1 MKYKR
6 MTALLT
12 AAIILLCGCQSA
24 PKIDPALGE
33 QTESVQTDEA
43 GNAVPLA
50 DDALTT
56 RVKAETV
63 TAPDGI
69 WGLEY
74 EVTVADGVSIPG
86 MDHNLLHYSLKTSK
100 WTETALT
107 PFASYAGYYDAGG
120 LVDVGEN
127 AIYRLA
133 VMENHNNMNPADGGD
148 TDYDF
153 WEQYSSS
160 CESDYWLCT
169 YNTDGTLT
177 GKMQVTGLE
186 AYPDEYG
193 NPQPFS
199 FLWDHEGIFLTLQN
213 GMILRVEEDGSVTKT
228 EDAPVPEEGV
238 RSDGVMRRFLRD
250 RDGKVLI
257 CDVTEQSTPSND
269 AMTYAQTVREFDLKT
284 GKLGE
289 VLYTGDE
296 PFTGMN
302 SRTVSG
308 GCGDYRLFVNNA
320 NVLLGIRDDGT
331 TETVIDWAAS
341 DLEPMTVAVLPD
353 GSFLGFNYSEGENGT
368 WYRLTRLHKSE
379 IGEPQKLT
387 LAVLER
393 DYAVKDFVKSFNR
406 SHSNIRISTITYTD
420 SGDQTAL
427 DKLKMSIVSDDA
439 PDLVLMYDAHEQFL
453 KFGSKGVFADLNGY
467 LDKDAELSREMLV
480 PNVLTSMQH
489 PDGSLY
495 ALPSGFVVETI
506 AVKTKFTDQESW
518 TVDDMLD
525 LYEGADDI
533 FYYWS
538 TKEDALNM
546 FLIGTDFTDELAG
559 TCSFDSPEFVKIL
572 EFCNRYPMESTL
584 PEKNYEDEA
593 QYAKF
598 ENWYY
603 ENFMKYQRDQD
614 YLYPFAIS
622 APGGGLA
629 LSQWSYVKAELGGD
643 MTLTGYPSNNG
654 QGGKITTEASR
665 YTQCGEMGIVSTSQN
680 SDAAWEVLK
689 AYVED
694 GKEYNERPAFSL
706 IDTKFEE
713 QLDGMMYVWSDD
725 KPTDTPYYEDDGNN
739 VYPLTQEERDDL
751 ERYIRGCDT
760 FMMLDGTVKNIV
772 LEEAGMFFAGDQ
784 TAEAAAK
791 KIQSRAELYLSE
803 QN

>member
-12 AAIILLCGCQSA
+12 AISLLLCGCQSM
-24 PKIDPALGE
+24 PKIDPARGS
-33 QTESVQTDEA
+33 QTESVQTDET
-43 GNAVPLA
+43 GNTVPLA

-63 TAPDGI
+63 TVPDGV
-69 WGLEY
+69 WGLAY
-74 EVTVADGVSIPG
+74 AIPVADGITLMG
-86 MDHNLLHYSLKTSK
+86 MDHNLLHYSAETSE
-100 WTETALT
+100 WTDTVFT
-107 PFASYAGYYDAGG
+107 PFASYGGYYDAGG

-127 AIYRLA
+127 AIYRLTA
-133 VMENHNNMNPADGGD
+133 MENHNNMNPADGDD

-153 WEQYSSS
+153 WEQYASS
-160 CESDYWLCT
+160 CVTDFWLCT
-169 YNTDGTLT
+169 YSTDGTLT
-177 GKMQVTGLE
+177 GKMQITGLE

-193 NPQPFS
+193 NPQPVS
-199 FLWDHEGIFLTLQN
+199 FLWDQAGIFLTLQN
-213 GMILRVEEDGSVTKT
+213 GRILRVNEDGSVTQT
-228 EDAPVPEEGV
+228 EDAPEPEEGLQ
-238 RSDGVMRRFLRD
+238 SDSVMRTFLRD
-250 RDGKVLI
+250 RDGKALVYDTTEYTNPTDGACMRSDRI
-257 CDVTEQSTPSND
+257 CELDT
-269 AMTYAQTVREFDLKT
+269 AT
-284 GKLGE
+284 GKVGDC
-289 VLYTGDE
+289 LYSGSE
-296 PFTGMN
+296 PFTGAN
-302 SRTVSG
+302 CCAVSG
-308 GCGDYRLFVNNA
+308 GYGDYRLFVNRE

-331 TETVIDWAAS
+331 TETVIDWEAS

-353 GSFLGFNYSEGENGT
+353 GSFLGFSNNNNGEGT
-368 WYRLTRLHKSE
+368 FYRLTRLHKSE

-393 DYAVKDFVKSFNR
+393 DDAVKDFVQSFNR
-406 SHSNIRISTITYTD
+406 SHSNIRISVRTYTD
-420 SGDQTAL
+420 SGEKTAFDQ
-427 DKLKMSIVSDDA
+427 LKTDIMSDNA

-467 LDKDAELSREMLV
+467 LDKDAELNREMLV
-480 PNVLTSMQH
+480 PNVLTSMQY

-572 EFCNRYPMESTL
+572 EFCNRYPMETTR

-593 QYAKF
+593 QNAKF

-622 APGGGLA
+622 APGGFA

-654 QGGKITTEASR
+654 QGGKITTEASG
-665 YTQCGEMGIVSTSQN
+665 YTQCGEMGIVSASQN

-713 QLDGMMYVWSDD
+713 QLDGMMYVWDGD
-725 KPTDTPYYEDDGNN
+725 KRTDTPCIEDDGNE

-760 FMMLDGTVKNIV
+760 FMMLDGTVKTIV
-772 LEEAGMFFAGDQ
+772 LEEAEMFFAGDQ
-784 TAEAAAK
+784 TAEDAAK
-791 KIQSRAELYLSE
+791 KIQSRAEVYLAE
-803 QN
+803 QY